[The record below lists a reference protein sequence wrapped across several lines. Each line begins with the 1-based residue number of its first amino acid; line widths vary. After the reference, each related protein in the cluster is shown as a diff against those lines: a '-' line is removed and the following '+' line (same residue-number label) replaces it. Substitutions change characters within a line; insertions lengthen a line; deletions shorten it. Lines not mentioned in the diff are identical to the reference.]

1 MGCVAKNL
9 LLWTLA
15 VPWVA
20 STVWLS
26 LDSVIFGNFLPK
38 NLFVSLGV
46 CGVLVAPLGVLWCM
60 PITIPSG
67 VITCC
72 MFVFRPK
79 LMHRRCMRIW
89 FVVATS
95 SIGAMWAKCIFTWLS
110 LEQNEGYLLIIS
122 GFLAGLFL
130 GCGTLWIWGNAKI
143 EASRVTHQRVGV
155 TSSHST
161 KSI

>member
-1 MGCVAKNL
+1 MGRVAKHL
-9 LLWTLA
+9 LLWIL
-15 VPWVA
+15 VLPWVA

-26 LDSVIFGNFLPK
+26 LDSVIFGNILLK
-38 NLFVSLGV
+38 NIIVSFSL

-60 PITIPSG
+60 PITIPAS

-72 MFVFRPK
+72 MFVFRPE
-79 LMHRRCMRIW
+79 LLHRRCLRIW

-95 SIGAMWAKCIFTWLS
+95 SIGAMWAKCVYSWLS
-110 LEQNEGYLLIIS
+110 LEQKEGYLLIVS

-130 GCGTLWIWGNAKI
+130 GCGTLWIWVNTYEG
-143 EASRVTHQRVGV
+143 SRV